1 MAKLEEL
8 GLNDE
13 QLKAINSVLDKHTK
27 TIEALKE
34 DKKMLETQITER
46 DNLITEFEKNKTDID
61 SLNKQIEDYKA
72 LEQNYKDQLADRDLN
87 DKVNSHLGKY
97 NFVNDI
103 TKRGLFNDLKNALK
117 DQNNTGKSTEEI
129 YNELTKELND
139 IYKPEEDNSPK
150 VVIPPTNNTEL
161 SDSLEISLAKAM
173 GLNP

>member
-13 QLKAINSVLDKHTK
+13 QLKAVNSILDKHTK
-27 TIEALKE
+27 TIETLKE
-34 DKKMLETQITER
+34 DKKMLESQITER

-72 LEQNYKDQLADRDLN
+72 LEQNYKDQLADRDLS

-117 DQNNTGKSTEEI
+117 DQNNTGKSTEEM
-129 YNELTKELND
+129 YDELTKGLND

-150 VVIPPTNNTEL
+150 VAIPPMGNAGEP
-161 SDSLEISLAKAM
+161 IKAEFK
-173 GLNP
+173 NFF